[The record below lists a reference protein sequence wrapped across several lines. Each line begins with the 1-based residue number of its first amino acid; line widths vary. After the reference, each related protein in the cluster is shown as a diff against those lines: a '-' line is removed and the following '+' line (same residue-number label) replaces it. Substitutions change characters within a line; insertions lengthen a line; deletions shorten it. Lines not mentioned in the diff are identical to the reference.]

1 VGLKV
6 ITPPIV
12 TPMSIVGIDAL
23 KAHMQEAI
31 DVSDEDALIESY
43 LNAAWKLAEAHTWRQ
58 FLSAQFRYTLT
69 DFTAQSHHTAYSSLR
84 SRHGRRIASILIP
97 KPPCVSV
104 QSVQYLDPNG
114 DLFTLVAN
122 EDYVVDLESDIA
134 SIWPAYGKC
143 WPYVRPNHPAAVTIT
158 YTAGYGTTLA
168 AMPDVLLHAIRLQVG
183 SWWKNREST
192 DPRQH
197 HELPNAA
204 KALLEV
210 IEVRDDRLVTE

>member
-6 ITPPIV
+6 ITPPTV

-23 KAHMQEAI
+23 KAHLQEAT
-31 DVSDEDALIESY
+31 DVSDEDQLITSY

-58 FLSAQFRYTLT
+58 FLTAQFRYTLT
-69 DFTAQSHHTAYSSLR
+69 DFTAQKHHGAY
-84 SRHGRRIASILIP
+84 GRRLANILIP

-104 QSVQYLDPNG
+104 QSVAYLNEAG
-114 DLFTLVAN
+114 VTVAMVAN
-122 EDYVVDLESDIA
+122 EDYIVDLESDIA
-134 SIWPAYGKC
+134 SLWPAYGKS
-143 WPYVRPNHPAAVTIT
+143 WPCVRRNHPAAVTIT
-158 YTAGYGTTLA
+158 YTAGYGNTLA

-192 DPRQH
+192 DARQQ

>member
-1 VGLKV
+1 VGLKI
-6 ITPPIV
+6 ITQPIV

-23 KAHMQEAI
+23 KAHLQEAI
-31 DVSDEDALIESY
+31 DVSDEDALIESH

-58 FLSAQFRYTLT
+58 FLTAQLRYTLT
-69 DFTAQSHHTAYSSLR
+69 DFVVQHHVRYA
-84 SRHGRRIASILIP
+84 RRIANILLP
-97 KPPCVSV
+97 KPPCISV
-104 QSVQYLDPNG
+104 QSVAYIDSNG
-114 DLFTLVAN
+114 DSVTMVAN
-122 EDYVVDLESDIA
+122 EDYIVDLESDIA
-134 SIWPAYGKC
+134 SIWPAYGKS
-143 WPYVRPNHPAAVTIT
+143 WPCVRRNHPAAVTIT

-210 IEVRDDRLVTE
+210 IEVRDDRLVTD

>member
-12 TPMSIVGIDAL
+12 TPISIVGIDAL
-23 KAHMQEAI
+23 KMHLQEAT
-31 DVSDEDALIESY
+31 DVSDEDQLITSY

-58 FLSAQFRYTLT
+58 FLTATFRYTLS
-69 DFTAQSHHTAYSSLR
+69 DFMAQRPPNAY
-84 SRHGRRIASILIP
+84 GRRMGGILIP
-97 KPPCVSV
+97 KPPCISV
-104 QSVQYLDPNG
+104 QSVAYLNADG
-114 DLFTLVAN
+114 DSVPMVAN
-122 EDYVVDLESDIA
+122 EDYIVDLESDIA
-134 SIWPAYGKC
+134 SLWPAYGKS
-143 WPYVRPNHPAAVTIT
+143 WPCVRRNHPAAVTIT

-183 SWWKNREST
+183 SWWKNRESI
-192 DPRQH
+192 DPRQQ